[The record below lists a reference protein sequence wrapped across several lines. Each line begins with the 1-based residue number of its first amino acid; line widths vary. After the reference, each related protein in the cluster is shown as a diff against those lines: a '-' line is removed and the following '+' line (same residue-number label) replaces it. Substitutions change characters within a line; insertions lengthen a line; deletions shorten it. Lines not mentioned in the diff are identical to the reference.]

1 MIKKL
6 KPIHASVVIE
16 TRRPMGLFYVY
27 ENGMYVGIDNSAG
40 HAWTEEFTDLHQCKK
55 WLRNPS
61 MPSPSMEKETE
72 MTRIRKPEELVAYA
86 ARQGIPISIGE
97 ADILLGY
104 MEGHDYC
111 LMLDDSDAMLR
122 HDEQDVADHSEDQ
135 AYSISDVVMFCL
147 EMNVE
152 LLQENKSQEESD
164 TVYLS
169 QLRKDEQVLD
179 VLMERVTV
187 VSRQNMKAA

>member
-1 MIKKL
+1 
-6 KPIHASVVIE
+6 
-16 TRRPMGLFYVY
+16 
-27 ENGMYVGIDNSAG
+27 
-40 HAWTEEFTDLHQCKK
+40 
-55 WLRNPS
+55 

-169 QLRKDEQVLD
+169 QACGRMNKS
-179 VLMERVTV
+179 LMC
-187 VSRQNMKAA
+187 

>member
-1 MIKKL
+1 
-6 KPIHASVVIE
+6 
-16 TRRPMGLFYVY
+16 
-27 ENGMYVGIDNSAG
+27 
-40 HAWTEEFTDLHQCKK
+40 
-55 WLRNPS
+55 